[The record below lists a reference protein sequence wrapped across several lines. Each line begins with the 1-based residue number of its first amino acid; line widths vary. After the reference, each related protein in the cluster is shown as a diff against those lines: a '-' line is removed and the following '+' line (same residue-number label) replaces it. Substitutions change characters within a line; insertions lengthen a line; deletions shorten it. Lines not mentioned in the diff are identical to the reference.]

1 LISPP
6 SSRHG
11 FRTPSPHE
19 VLARIIASGLR
30 VVPGTDAGI
39 GSFKP
44 HDVYP
49 HALSQLADLGMPT
62 RDVLRSA
69 TSEAVGRGRLR
80 PVADADLLVLG
91 SSPIE
96 GMSAVRTSRRYT
108 GRPTAFADPAAALV
122 VARKEAGTTGTHLLR
137 PVPAVP
143 TTRSRSH
150 AGAHTPP
157 RPSTRA
163 AFSLRIR
170 GRT

>member
-1 LISPP
+1 MRSWPGSSPP
-6 SSRHG
+6 
-11 FRTPSPHE
+11 
-19 VLARIIASGLR
+19 ASGSY
-30 VVPGTDAGI
+30 PEPEADI

-96 GMSAVRTSRRYT
+96 DMSAVRTFRRYT

-122 VARKEAGTTGTHLLR
+122 VARKEAGATGLTCSD
-137 PVPAVP
+137 PC
-143 TTRSRSH
+143 
-150 AGAHTPP
+150 
-157 RPSTRA
+157 RPSQ
-163 AFSLRIR
+163 LR
-170 GRT
+170 GRARMLGLTRRRGRAPEPRSP

>member
-1 LISPP
+1 MISPP
-6 SSRHG
+6 ASRHG

-91 SSPIE
+91 
-96 GMSAVRTSRRYT
+96 RLTC
-108 GRPTAFADPAAALV
+108 ADPC
-122 VARKEAGTTGTHLLR
+122 
-137 PVPAVP
+137 
-143 TTRSRSH
+143 
-150 AGAHTPP
+150 
-157 RPSTRA
+157 RPSQ
-163 AFSLRIR
+163 LR
-170 GRT
+170 GRARMLGLTRRRGRAPEPRSP